1 MSDENDCPPTVAAKR
16 TIRYADDDIEAA
28 PEQPHRDLPWANLPK
43 LRRQNS
49 TGSIRS
55 ERSRRGID
63 PALELPTIYRTI
75 SFNITTTQER
85 QAEASKEAKQKAGDG
100 EFSPEHRGISK
111 ADL

>member
-1 MSDENDCPPTVAAKR
+1 MSDESDLPPAVAAKR

-28 PEQPHRDLPWANLPK
+28 PEQPHRDLPWSNLPRLK
-43 LRRQNS
+43 RQNS

-55 ERSRRGID
+55 ERSMSRAVD

-85 QAEASKEAKQKAGDG
+85 NAEASKEAKHKAGDG
-100 EFSPEHRGISK
+100 T
-111 ADL
+111 